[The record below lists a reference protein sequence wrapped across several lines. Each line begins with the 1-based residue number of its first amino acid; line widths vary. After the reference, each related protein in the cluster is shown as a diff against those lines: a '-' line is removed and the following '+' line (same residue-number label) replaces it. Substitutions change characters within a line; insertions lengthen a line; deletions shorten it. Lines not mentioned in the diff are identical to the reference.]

1 MAAEA
6 TSSSYVVEYLD
17 GPLEGQVE
25 HRSLVDGAPESRLA
39 TIAAVDGNESVFW
52 YDLVEQRDFDGEVR
66 ATFAFDA
73 GDSDPV
79 TFDEDDND

>member
-1 MAAEA
+1 MAAEE
-6 TSSSYVVEYLD
+6 SSNSYVVEYVD

-25 HRSLVDGAPESRLA
+25 HRSLVDGDPESRLA
-39 TIAAVDGNESVFW
+39 AIAAVDGNESVFW
-52 YDLVEQRDFDGEVR
+52 YDLVERREFDGEIR
-66 ATFAFDA
+66 ARFAFDA